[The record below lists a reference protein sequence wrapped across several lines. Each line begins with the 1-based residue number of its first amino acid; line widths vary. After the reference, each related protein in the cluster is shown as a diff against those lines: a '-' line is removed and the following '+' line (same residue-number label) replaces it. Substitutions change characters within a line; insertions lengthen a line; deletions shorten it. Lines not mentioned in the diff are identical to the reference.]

1 MERAVQIARRNN
13 YPFLQPK
20 HLELLVE
27 VNMTSR
33 AKYGWSALQS
43 AFTAPKFSA
52 TAGDARTEGKFA
64 TVLIIPSSWGSQ
76 LDSEITSTPC
86 RITDHGEDE
95 IWIYGLADSFTNCHC
110 LPFSSHESK
119 VLKHGHCRG

>member
-1 MERAVQIARRNN
+1 MECAAQIARRNN

-43 AFTAPKFSA
+43 AFYSA
-52 TAGDARTEGKFA
+52 K
-64 TVLIIPSSWGSQ
+64 I
-76 LDSEITSTPC
+76 
-86 RITDHGEDE
+86 
-95 IWIYGLADSFTNCHC
+95 
-110 LPFSSHESK
+110 
-119 VLKHGHCRG
+119 